1 MLAAALVAAG
11 WMLVTFLTPLI
22 SHCTLPLNCNVPHV
36 GKQEEASQLVELLR
50 VTGDLEEQGD
60 ILHYMTEQYG
70 LSFKVCISPAA
81 SDGRPGGTGRHPPLY
96 DGAVRP
102 LIQGMYITCCE

>member
-1 MLAAALVAAG
+1 MYV
-11 WMLVTFLTPLI
+11 V
-22 SHCTLPLNCNVPHV
+22 VPHV

-70 LSFKVCISPAA
+70 LSFKVRPLGTTPWQDPAKDSWVYFGFSSLSSAYTATKIPFMYGQKRNCAA
-81 SDGRPGGTGRHPPLY
+81 S
-96 DGAVRP
+96 V
-102 LIQGMYITCCE
+102 LIFTFMCL

>member
-1 MLAAALVAAG
+1 VLA
-11 WMLVTFLTPLI
+11 
-22 SHCTLPLNCNVPHV
+22 

-70 LSFKVCISPAA
+70 LSFKV
-81 SDGRPGGTGRHPPLY
+81 LY
-96 DGAVRP
+96 RKSNSTNRKYE
-102 LIQGMYITCCE
+102 LM

>member
-1 MLAAALVAAG
+1 MYK
-11 WMLVTFLTPLI
+11 
-22 SHCTLPLNCNVPHV
+22 PHV

-70 LSFKVCISPAA
+70 LSFKVCGWSAEPPAR
-81 SDGRPGGTGRHPPLY
+81 SCLQIY
-96 DGAVRP
+96 DS
-102 LIQGMYITCCE
+102 

>member
-1 MLAAALVAAG
+1 MG
-11 WMLVTFLTPLI
+11 FLLP
-22 SHCTLPLNCNVPHV
+22 TLHV

-70 LSFKVCISPAA
+70 LSFKVCIYHLLRVMGDLEEQGDILHYMTEQYGLSFKVCILL
-81 SDGRPGGTGRHPPLY
+81 GPPVF
-96 DGAVRP
+96 AKRS
-102 LIQGMYITCCE
+102 QT

>member
-1 MLAAALVAAG
+1 MYY
-11 WMLVTFLTPLI
+11 
-22 SHCTLPLNCNVPHV
+22 V

-70 LSFKVCISPAA
+70 LSFKVWMLGRTPGKILPKIHGCILVFFSVF
-81 SDGRPGGTGRHPPLY
+81 S
-96 DGAVRP
+96 
-102 LIQGMYITCCE
+102 IQYF